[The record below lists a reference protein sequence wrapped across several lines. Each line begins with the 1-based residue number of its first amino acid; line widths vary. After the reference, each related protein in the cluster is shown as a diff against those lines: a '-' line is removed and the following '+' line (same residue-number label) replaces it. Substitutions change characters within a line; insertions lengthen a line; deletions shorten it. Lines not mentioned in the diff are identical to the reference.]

1 MLRIRVRIRIRQT
14 KRPDTDSDQ
23 YKLQAFIKVIS
34 AEILFMKPQV
44 KYFEHLFTTKKK
56 IRKNQFK
63 RLGSHLSNLE
73 PQHCRPVIY
82 IFFYLRQTD
91 QCYS

>member
-23 YKLQAFIKVIS
+23 YKLQAIIKVIS

-44 KYFEHLFTTKKK
+44 KYFEHLFTTKK
-56 IRKNQFK
+56 
-63 RLGSHLSNLE
+63 RLERTNLK
-73 PQHCRPVIY
+73 
-82 IFFYLRQTD
+82 D
-91 QCYS
+91 